1 LTIQFFLIGYVN
13 DILMQNEIDH
23 LWTTFNT
30 LRCLQGNLTGPQ
42 VERCNIYHVK
52 FNTMKGKYKSLSKK
66 IQEKM
71 SDKLNLRE
79 DEGNDKGLCVINP

>member
-1 LTIQFFLIGYVN
+1 MQFCLSTYVN

-30 LRCLQGNLTGPQ
+30 LRCLRGNL
-42 VERCNIYHVK
+42 IYLK
-52 FNTMKGKYKSLSKK
+52 WKGAGFTMSNL
-66 IQEKM
+66 IQWGEKM
-71 SDKLNLRE
+71 SDKLNLKK